1 MVAQLP
7 HAQQLPQQLDDLVWS
22 RLASLNSASVPCDT
36 SVLHCPLM
44 SRFLYERLPPDIV
57 NYNRTVDIPV
67 GLAGAVDRL
76 ILHMQQSR
84 QQASLMPV
92 QNAFIVHTCL
102 IFPPEMAVTPEPMLA
117 GVCMHRLEC
126 VVMFPSMSALPA
138 THRPHILSSIEYMD
152 RVS

>member
-22 RLASLNSASVPCDT
+22 RLASLNKASVPCDT

-44 SRFLYERLPPDIV
+44 SRFLYDRLPPDIV

-84 QQASLMPV
+84 QQASLTPV
-92 QNAFIVHTCL
+92 QIAFIVHTCVKMY
-102 IFPPEMAVTPEPMLA
+102 FPPEMVGTPEPMLTGRCLHA
-117 GVCMHRLEC
+117 QTGVC
-126 VVMFPSMSALPA
+126 S
-138 THRPHILSSIEYMD
+138 Y
-152 RVS
+152 VS